1 MMQFRNGYLIMVV
14 LRREIKFPIKIFRT
28 ILIKN
33 MEVENLISFGIFILK
48 LKKWVLIPLG
58 PVLEH

>member
-48 LKKWVLIPLG
+48 LKKWVLIPLE